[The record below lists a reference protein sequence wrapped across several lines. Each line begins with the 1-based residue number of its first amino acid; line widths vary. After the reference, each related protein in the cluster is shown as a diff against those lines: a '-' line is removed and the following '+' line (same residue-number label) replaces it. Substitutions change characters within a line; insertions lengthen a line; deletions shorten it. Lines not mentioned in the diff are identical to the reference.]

1 MARTVRTPNT
11 HLRAVIQELG
21 WSQDQ
26 LAARMRVVAAEHSI
40 PELSLI
46 TRSHVSQWVRGVRP
60 SGRTPSILCETLS
73 RGLGRRVTPAEIGLG
88 PMELTAPST
97 PEWDV
102 DTLTAL
108 AELGSIEM
116 DIERRRVLANAAYTT
131 VGLALPAEAWWD
143 QTLERARSRAA
154 LTRRTV
160 TMDDVESLREMAA
173 FFSSRDQR
181 RGGRAGR
188 SALVAF
194 LHTDVAECLASH
206 TPSEQVRREL
216 ASVAG
221 ELQYLAG
228 WMAFD
233 SSEHVLAR
241 QNFMTAFHVAA
252 EADDAPLAGHI
263 LRAAAHQA
271 VDLGHPG
278 LAMEYAEGS
287 LGQRRYVLASPRE
300 RALLGVVHARALAAD
315 GRKQAALSALRRA
328 EDDLTNAG
336 SPETGEPGRVSF
348 FTEAALAHET
358 ACTLRDLGDL
368 KAAEAEFKR
377 SVRTRRAQ
385 SHARTHS
392 VTLSYLGAVQ
402 VSQGH
407 LEAACA
413 TWSQALDAM
422 SGVQSGRAR
431 EAVIQMR
438 RALSPVKGR
447 GGSPAAALDERARA
461 ALHDVG

>member
-11 HLRAVIQELG
+11 QLKAVICELG

-26 LAARMRVVAAEHSI
+26 LAARVRVVAAEHKI

-46 TRSHVSQWVRGVRP
+46 SRSHVAQWVRGVQP
-60 SGRTPSILCETLS
+60 SGRAPSILCETLS
-73 RGLGRRVTPAEIGLG
+73 RGLGRRITPAEIGLA
-88 PMELTAPST
+88 PVELTTPDT

-108 AELGSIEM
+108 TELGSIEM
-116 DIERRRVLANAAYTT
+116 NMERRRLLATAAYTT
-131 VGLALPAEAWWD
+131 VGLALPAEGWWD
-143 QTLERARSRAA
+143 QTLERARSRTA
-154 LTRRTV
+154 LAKRTV
-160 TMDDVESLREMAA
+160 TTNDVDSLREMSA
-173 FFSSRDQR
+173 FFSRRDQR

-194 LHTDVAECLASH
+194 LHTDVAECLAGH

-216 ASVAG
+216 TSVAS
-221 ELQYLAG
+221 ELHYLAG

-241 QNFMTAFHVAA
+241 RNFMAAFHMAA
-252 EADDAPLAGHI
+252 EADDPPLAGHI

-278 LAMEYAEGS
+278 LALKYAEGS
-287 LGQRRYVLASPRE
+287 LEQRRYTLAAPRE
-300 RALLGVVHARALAAD
+300 KALIGVVHARALAAD
-315 GRKQAALSALRRA
+315 GRKHEALAALRRA
-328 EDDLTNAG
+328 EGDLSNAG

-358 ACTLRDLGDL
+358 ACTLRDLGEL
-368 KAAEAEFKR
+368 KSAEAEFKR
-377 SVRTRRAQ
+377 SVRTRRVE

-402 VSQGH
+402 VRQGH
-407 LEAACA
+407 LDAACA

-438 RALSPVKGR
+438 RALSPVRGR
-447 GGSPAAALDERARA
+447 GGSPATDLDERARA
-461 ALHDVG
+461 TLRDVG

>member
-1 MARTVRTPNT
+1 MP
-11 HLRAVIQELG
+11 G
-21 WSQDQ
+21 
-26 LAARMRVVAAEHSI
+26 
-40 PELSLI
+40 
-46 TRSHVSQWVRGVRP
+46 
-60 SGRTPSILCETLS
+60 
-73 RGLGRRVTPAEIGLG
+73 
-88 PMELTAPST
+88 T
-97 PEWDV
+97 PEWEV

-108 AELGSIEM
+108 AELGSFEM
-116 DIERRRVLANAAYTT
+116 NVERRQILANAAYAT
-131 VGLALPAEAWWD
+131 VGLALPAESWWH

-160 TMDDVESLREMAA
+160 TVDDVDSLREMAA
-173 FFSSRDQR
+173 FFSRRDQR

-194 LHTDVAECLASH
+194 LRTDVAECLASH
-206 TPSEQVRREL
+206 TPSEQVRRQL
-216 ASVAG
+216 TSVAG

-241 QNFMTAFHVAA
+241 QNFMTAFRIAA

-271 VDLGHPG
+271 VDLRHPG
-278 LAMEYAEGS
+278 LAMEYAQGS
-287 LGQRRYVLASPRE
+287 LEQRRYSQASPRE
-300 RALLGVVHARALAAD
+300 KALLGVIHARALAAD
-315 GRKQAALSALRRA
+315 GRRQEALAALRRA

-336 SPETGEPGRVSF
+336 SPETGGPARVSF

-368 KAAEAEFKR
+368 KAAEAEFIR
-377 SVRTRRAQ
+377 SVRTRRAE

-402 VSQGH
+402 ASQGH

-413 TWSQALDAM
+413 TWAQALDTM

-447 GGSPAAALDERARA
+447 GGNVAASLDERARA
-461 ALHDVG
+461 TLHAVG

>member
-1 MARTVRTPNT
+1 MARTVRTPNAQ
-11 HLRAVIQELG
+11 LKAVIRELG

-26 LAARMRVVAAEHSI
+26 LAARMRVVAAEHKI

-46 TRSHVSQWVRGVRP
+46 SRNHVAQWVRGVQP
-60 SGRTPSILCETLS
+60 SGRAPSILCETTS
-73 RGLGRRVTPAEIGLG
+73 RGLGRRITPADIGLA
-88 PMELTAPST
+88 PTELTTPGT

-108 AELGSIEM
+108 AELGSTEM
-116 DIERRRVLANAAYTT
+116 NMERRRLLATAAYTT
-131 VGLALPAEAWWD
+131 VGLALPAEGWWD
-143 QTLERARSRAA
+143 QTLKRARSRTA
-154 LTRRTV
+154 LTKRTV
-160 TMDDVESLREMAA
+160 TMDDIEGLREMSA
-173 FFSSRDQR
+173 FFSRRDQR

-194 LHTDVAECLASH
+194 LHTDVAECLSGH
-206 TPSEQVRREL
+206 TPSEQLRREL
-216 ASVAG
+216 TSVAG
-221 ELQYLAG
+221 ELHYLAG

-241 QNFMTAFHVAA
+241 QNFMAAFHMAA
-252 EADDAPLAGHI
+252 EADDPPLAGHI

-278 LAMEYAEGS
+278 LALTYAEGS
-287 LGQRRYVLASPRE
+287 LQQGRYTLAAPRE
-300 RALLGVVHARALAAD
+300 RALIGVVHARALAAD
-315 GRKQAALSALRRA
+315 GRKNEAMAALRRA
-328 EDDLTNAG
+328 EDDLSNAG
-336 SPETGEPGRVSF
+336 SPEAGEPGRVSF

-358 ACTLRDLGDL
+358 ACTLRDLGEL

-402 VSQGH
+402 VSRGH
-407 LEAACA
+407 LDAACA
-413 TWSQALDAM
+413 TWAQALDAM
-422 SGVQSGRAR
+422 SGVKSGRAR

-438 RALSPVKGR
+438 RALSPVRGR
-447 GGSPAAALDERARA
+447 GGSPAADLDERARA
-461 ALHDVG
+461 TLRDVG

>member
-1 MARTVRTPNT
+1 MGRTVRTPNT
-11 HLRAVIQELG
+11 QLQAVIRELG
-21 WSQDQ
+21 WSQDT
-26 LAARMRVVAAEHSI
+26 LAARMRVVAAEHKI
-40 PELSLI
+40 PELSLVS
-46 TRSHVSQWVRGVRP
+46 RSHVAQWIRGVQP
-60 SGRTPSILCETLS
+60 GAQATSILCETLS
-73 RGLGRRVTPAEIGLG
+73 RGLGRRVTPSEAGLG
-88 PMELTAPST
+88 PMELTSPSI

-102 DTLTAL
+102 ETLTAL

-116 DIERRRVLANAAYTT
+116 NVERRQILANAAYAT
-131 VGLALPAEAWWD
+131 VGLTLPTESWWD

-173 FFSSRDQR
+173 FFSRRDQR

-194 LHTDVAECLASH
+194 LHIDVAECLASH

-216 ASVAG
+216 TSVAG

-241 QNFMTAFHVAA
+241 QHFMTAFHIAA

-278 LAMEYAEGS
+278 LAIGYAEGS
-287 LGQRRYVLASPRE
+287 LEQRRYSLASPRE
-300 RALLGVVHARALAAD
+300 KALLGVVHARALAAE
-315 GRKQAALSALRRA
+315 GRKQEALAALRRA

-336 SPETGEPGRVSF
+336 SPEAGEPGRVSF

-402 VSQGH
+402 VQQGH

-461 ALHDVG
+461 TLHDVG